1 MQEHIQHHIQY
12 NTQYNIQHHIQYHM
26 QHHMQHNIQSPCWF
40 LKIGPC
46 LYARALRTYG
56 RAWEQ
61 MGTSCVEVGSSS
73 MQNWGTGQQDD
84 MTSALVAP
92 GTSMSGSQLAG
103 TLSPM
108 KCQRRV

>member
-1 MQEHIQHHIQY
+1 MFIC
-12 NTQYNIQHHIQYHM
+12 NM
-26 QHHMQHNIQSPCWF
+26 
-40 LKIGPC
+40 GR
-46 LYARALRTYG
+46 ARALGTYG

-103 TLSPM
+103 TFRAVQCLCRASLILCTEEGVVTNP
-108 KCQRRV
+108 